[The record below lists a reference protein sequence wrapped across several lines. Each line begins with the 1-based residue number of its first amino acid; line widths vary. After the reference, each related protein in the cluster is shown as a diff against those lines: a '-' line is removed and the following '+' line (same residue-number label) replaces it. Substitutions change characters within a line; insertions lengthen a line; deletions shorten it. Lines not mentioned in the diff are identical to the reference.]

1 MVRLVL
7 IRGNPVFVI
16 FKIVNNLKINK
27 EVCMAVQVFAE
38 VTGTVWTVEVQP
50 GQVVSE
56 GDTLLIVESM
66 KMEIPVTAP
75 STGAVTEVLVA
86 QGDMVEDGQCVV
98 VMG

>member
-1 MVRLVL
+1 
-7 IRGNPVFVI
+7 
-16 FKIVNNLKINK
+16 
-27 EVCMAVQVFAE
+27 MAVQVFAE

>member
-1 MVRLVL
+1 MSLRD
-7 IRGNPVFVI
+7 NPLCRI
-16 FKIVNNLKINK
+16 NQIVNNLKINRG
-27 EVCMAVQVFAE
+27 VCMAVQVFAE